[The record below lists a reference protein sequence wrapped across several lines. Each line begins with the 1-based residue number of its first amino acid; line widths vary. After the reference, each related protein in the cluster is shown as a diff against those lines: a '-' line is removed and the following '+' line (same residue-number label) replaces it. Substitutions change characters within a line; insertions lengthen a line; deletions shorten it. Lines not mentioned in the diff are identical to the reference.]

1 MHVQEDQADLAKVT
15 QAILIN
21 SHCLDRNVEKMYE
34 LWQHVFSSVHW
45 QDSNRLATLI
55 KMSATGATNG
65 LAQSGHRYAMASAAS
80 SLTPAGKLSEQ
91 FSGMSHLNLLK
102 KLSQE
107 DAEVIA
113 KKLQRIAGIVLSKGG
128 MRVALNTSAP
138 EHFVKA
144 TESFLS
150 NLGGGEGKAET
161 EKDAA
166 DNFLA
171 TTLYQHYVTPFPINF
186 TSLSIP
192 TVSYSSPDSAPL
204 KVLSGLLSAKYLHS
218 EIREKGGAYGGG
230 ATAGSGAFTYYSYR
244 DPNSLDTFSVFNQS
258 ADWVL
263 GDNFG
268 QAEVEEAVLRVFQGV
283 DAPVA
288 PGHKGMR
295 FFLSGIS
302 DEDFALHRSRL
313 RSVTLADLKGVAE
326 KYLVEPAVCGKAL
339 IGGAN
344 KNLEEMGWKVHQ
356 Q

>member
-1 MHVQEDQADLAKVT
+1 
-15 QAILIN
+15 
-21 SHCLDRNVEKMYE
+21 
-34 LWQHVFSSVHW
+34 
-45 QDSNRLATLI
+45 
-55 KMSATGATNG
+55 
-65 LAQSGHRYAMASAAS
+65 MASAAS

-113 KKLQRIAGIVLSKGG
+113 KKLQRIASIVLSKGG

-144 TESFLS
+144 TESFLL

-204 KVLSGLLSAKYLHS
+204 KVRHIPLQVHCRKLLCLIYVGTEWSAQRQVPS
-218 EIREKGGAYGGG
+218 
-230 ATAGSGAFTYYSYR
+230 F
-244 DPNSLDTFSVFNQS
+244 
-258 ADWVL
+258 
-263 GDNFG
+263 
-268 QAEVEEAVLRVFQGV
+268 
-283 DAPVA
+283 
-288 PGHKGMR
+288 
-295 FFLSGIS
+295 
-302 DEDFALHRSRL
+302 
-313 RSVTLADLKGVAE
+313 
-326 KYLVEPAVCGKAL
+326 
-339 IGGAN
+339 
-344 KNLEEMGWKVHQ
+344 
-356 Q
+356 

>member
-1 MHVQEDQADLAKVT
+1 
-15 QAILIN
+15 
-21 SHCLDRNVEKMYE
+21 
-34 LWQHVFSSVHW
+34 
-45 QDSNRLATLI
+45 
-55 KMSATGATNG
+55 
-65 LAQSGHRYAMASAAS
+65 MASAAS

-150 NLGGGEGKAET
+150 NLGEEGKAET
-161 EKDAA
+161 GKDAA

-204 KVLSGLLSAKYLHS
+204 KVRHIPLQVHCRNLLCL
-218 EIREKGGAYGGG
+218 
-230 ATAGSGAFTYYSYR
+230 
-244 DPNSLDTFSVFNQS
+244 
-258 ADWVL
+258 
-263 GDNFG
+263 
-268 QAEVEEAVLRVFQGV
+268 
-283 DAPVA
+283 
-288 PGHKGMR
+288 M
-295 FFLSGIS
+295 
-302 DEDFALHRSRL
+302 
-313 RSVTLADLKGVAE
+313 
-326 KYLVEPAVCGKAL
+326 
-339 IGGAN
+339 
-344 KNLEEMGWKVHQ
+344 
-356 Q
+356 